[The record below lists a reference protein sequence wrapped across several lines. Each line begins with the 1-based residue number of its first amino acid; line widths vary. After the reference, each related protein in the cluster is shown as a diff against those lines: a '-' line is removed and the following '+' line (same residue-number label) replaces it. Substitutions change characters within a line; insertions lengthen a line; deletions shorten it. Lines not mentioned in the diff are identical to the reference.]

1 VTNSEEKF
9 PCTMCGACCS
19 NIGRV
24 VESAETDGIDLNFE
38 FPVNEDGSCGHKIP
52 IMTPEGKIN
61 MGCEIYEDRP
71 WICQIELGVPDN
83 MTREQFFRLNAM
95 SCNLMQEEQGIHFS
109 YRVKMPKI

>member
-1 VTNSEEKF
+1 MTNSEEKF

-109 YRVKMPKI
+109 YRVKMPKT